1 MTLKHSDIFHIV
13 IALRDYKSSLII
25 SFIEQYLEL
34 VMKYF
39 GQN

>member
-1 MTLKHSDIFHIV
+1 MTLKQSDIFHIV

-25 SFIEQYLEL
+25 SFIEQYLEF

>member
-1 MTLKHSDIFHIV
+1 MTLKQSDIFHNV
-13 IALRDYKSSLII
+13 VALRDYKSSLII